1 MKKVILAIGFIALL
15 SACTSTTEEATTN
28 TDSVMTDTVVMAS
41 PVMGMDS
48 MPDSLKTEIDSIAQ

>member
-1 MKKVILAIGFIALL
+1 MKKVILAMGFIALL
-15 SACTSTTEEATTN
+15 TSCSSTTEEATTN

-48 MPDSLKTEIDSIAQ
+48 IPDSLKTEMDSVAQ

>member
-1 MKKVILAIGFIALL
+1 MKKAILAMGFIALL
-15 SACTSTTEEATTN
+15 TSCSSTTEEVTTN

-48 MPDSLKTEIDSIAQ
+48 IPDSLKTEMDSVAQ